1 LDYFVNGNVTS
12 SPPLSSMSIVDDG
25 TSARTLAACAKL
37 SCEPR
42 TPENWQA
49 TSRIRETTIGGRE

>member
-1 LDYFVNGNVTS
+1 
-12 SPPLSSMSIVDDG
+12 MSIVDDG